1 MPALNIQ
8 ILVDVVA
15 LLSESGIDK
24 SIFMYDDS
32 PQPSI
37 NLGTA
42 KLRSPVYPGQLVR
55 WAIVPIDIQT
65 PCWLVS
71 LTFGTNAPPP
81 PAPAP
86 LWARDWEG
94 TVPFGLDQADH
105 PYTMTLGFSNGQG
118 TRQIPVM
125 GPALFVDPDLAT
137 GAARPPV
144 PHQA

>member
-1 MPALNIQ
+1 MPARNIQ

-15 LLSESGIDK
+15 LLSESGIEK

-71 LTFGTNAPPP
+71 LTFGANPPPP

-86 LWARDWEG
+86 LWARDWQG
-94 TVPFGLDQADH
+94 TVPFGLDHVDH
-105 PYTMTLGFSNGQG
+105 PYTMTLGFSNGPG
-118 TRQIPVM
+118 MRRIAVPGPV
-125 GPALFVDPDLAT
+125 LFVDPELAVQSPIP
-137 GAARPPV
+137 R
-144 PHQA
+144 QA